1 MRPGSRSE
9 KSLQFSA
16 IGSIKLHE
24 ARIVLAGVPGVE
36 HYFVVVLWQSLAVCP
51 YVSSASFTE
60 RRRKDL
66 RHQNLLPAE
75 REA

>member
-24 ARIVLAGVPGVE
+24 ARIVLASVPGVE
-36 HYFVVVLWQSLAVCP
+36 HYFAVVRWQS
-51 YVSSASFTE
+51 F
-60 RRRKDL
+60 
-66 RHQNLLPAE
+66 AE
-75 REA
+75 